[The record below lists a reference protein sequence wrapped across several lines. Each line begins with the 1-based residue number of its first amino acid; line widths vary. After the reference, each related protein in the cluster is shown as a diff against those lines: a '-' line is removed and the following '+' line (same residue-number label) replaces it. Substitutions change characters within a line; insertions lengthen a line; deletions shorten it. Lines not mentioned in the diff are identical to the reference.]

1 MSERHQKIKELG
13 LEKKI
18 KRMFYVEQKNS
29 SQIAAELGLSRQ
41 AVERWLR
48 DDRIKNFS
56 DNRLEAIARS
66 DDYNALSLITT
77 FFDSAAYASKE
88 LAMTAMVG
96 QILREEV
103 AAILAEEGIK
113 GLIKEENERLL
124 TLWFKNAEKLT
135 KLAANVPKYL
145 DSYINLYTEV
155 LDVQRQVS
163 YVRALTDALSK
174 VSPETHR
181 LVIHELNKDV
191 AAKAV
196 LNALNPED
204 IASYWSEKAK
214 VLETS

>member
-1 MSERHQKIKELG
+1 MG

-18 KRMFYVEQKNS
+18 KKMFYIEKKNS
-29 SQIAAELGLSRQ
+29 SQIAAEVGLSRQ

-56 DNRLEAIARS
+56 DNKLESIARS

-88 LAMTAMVG
+88 LAMTAMIG

-103 AAILAEEGIK
+103 ASILSEGGIQALLK
-113 GLIKEENERLL
+113 DDHEKLL

-135 KLAANVPKYL
+135 RLAANVPKYL

-181 LVIHELNKDV
+181 LVIQEMNKDV

-196 LNALNPED
+196 LNALNPGD
-204 IASYWSEKAK
+204 IATYWADKAK
-214 VLETS
+214 VLEPGE